1 MKLIF
6 SILFLLFFTLS
17 NSQIDSVTVKYSVVI
32 GNDELMS
39 RDKTTNA
46 VLERAIEGSK
56 YLEFNL
62 SINKTES
69 SFYLSEQLDNSNNSI
84 NYAKI
89 HCGYT
94 SEIYSNLKT
103 GYNYQSYN
111 DVLGVYVVK
120 KESKKYEWNL
130 TNETKFI
137 DGFQCYK
144 ATADDVII
152 NPAGKFSFPITAW
165 FTPKIPISCG
175 PLNIGGLPG
184 LILELSKRNITFGIK
199 SIEINPKE
207 SFVIKKPKYDKVK
220 SIEEIN
226 KMKEE
231 FLNNK
236 D

>member
-1 MKLIF
+1 MKLSF
-6 SILFLLFFTLS
+6 SILFLFIFTLC
-17 NSQIDSVTVKYSVVI
+17 NSQIDSVIVKYSVVI

-39 RDKTTNA
+39 KDKITNA

-62 SINKTES
+62 LINKTES
-69 SFYLSEQLDNSNNSI
+69 SFSLSEILDNSNNSL
-84 NYAKI
+84 NYARI

-94 SEIYSNLKT
+94 SEMYSNMKS
-103 GYNYQSYN
+103 GYEYQSYN

-120 KESKKYEWNL
+120 KEIKKYDWIL
-130 TNETKFI
+130 TNETKSI
-137 DGFQCYK
+137 DGFLCYK
-144 ATADDVII
+144 ATTDDVII

-165 FTPKIPISCG
+165 FTPKIPISSG

-199 SIEINPKE
+199 SIQINPKD
-207 SFVIKKPKYDKVK
+207 SFSIKKPKFDKVK
-220 SIEEIN
+220 SIEEVN